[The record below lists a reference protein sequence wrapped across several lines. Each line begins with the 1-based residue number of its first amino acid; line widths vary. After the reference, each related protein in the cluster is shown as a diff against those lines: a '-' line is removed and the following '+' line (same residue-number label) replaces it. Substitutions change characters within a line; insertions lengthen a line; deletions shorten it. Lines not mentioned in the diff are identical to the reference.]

1 MEDGHSPLLISGGGP
16 LRPGGQQLHGGTAEL
31 QCQQVG
37 GERELR
43 VGVGMFEEGP
53 GLFLRGCGEGWDY

>member
-1 MEDGHSPLLISGGGP
+1 MEDGHPPLLLSGGGP

-37 GERELR
+37 GERGLR
-43 VGVGMFEEGP
+43 VGVGMFEE
-53 GLFLRGCGEGWDY
+53 RQGCF